1 MSDQKR
7 QTPTQKFRDNATAE
21 EWQDLVDLAMSTSP
35 IGKLVQEKYG
45 FSWNSI
51 STDAADKG
59 YYKMKKRASTSSNAP
74 SAAAPSFGIDDIT
87 EDRESVSRSVQ
98 IYTDIMERLKNL
110 ENSKRQYTHKD
121 ILNQLLDEAL
131 KKYGY

>member
-59 YYKMKKRASTSSNAP
+59 YYQMKKRRSTSTGS
-74 SAAAPSFGIDDIT
+74 SADNPVIRIDDIT
-87 EDRESVSRSVQ
+87 EDRESISRSVQ
-98 IYTDIMERLKNL
+98 IYTDIIERLKDL
-110 ENSKRQYTHKD
+110 ENSKRQYTHKA

-131 KKYGY
+131 EKYGY

>member
-59 YYKMKKRASTSSNAP
+59 YYQMKKRRSTSTGS
-74 SAAAPSFGIDDIT
+74 SADNPVFRIDDIT
-87 EDRESVSRSVQ
+87 EDRENISRSVQ
-98 IYTDIMERLKNL
+98 IYTDIIEWLKNL
-110 ENSKRQYTHKD
+110 ENSKQQYTHKA

-131 KKYGY
+131 EKYGY

>member
-1 MSDQKR
+1 MTDQKR

-21 EWQDLVDLAMSTSP
+21 EWQALVDLAMSTSP

-59 YYKMKKRASTSSNAP
+59 YYQMKKRRSTSTGS
-74 SAAAPSFGIDDIT
+74 SADNPVFRIDDIT
-87 EDRESVSRSVQ
+87 EDRENISRSVQ
-98 IYTDIMERLKNL
+98 IYTDIIEWLKNL
-110 ENSKRQYTHKD
+110 ENSKQQYTHKA